1 MKKTQMEIKKG
12 AIVIYKTSKNEVE
25 LRVRFEGESV
35 WLNQNEMA
43 RLYGKER
50 SVITRHINN
59 IFKDAEVDKKSNV
72 QKLHITN
79 SDKPILI
86 YSIDVILAVGYRVNS
101 ARAIHFRR
109 WATKLLKQHLI
120 KGYTVNEKRLLEA
133 REKFQE
139 LQTAI
144 SFLQEKSKKE
154 LLSGQAGEIL
164 NLLSDYSKT
173 LTILEQ
179 YDKGQLKESKGGKTK
194 FVLKYDDCLKIITK
208 LKKELI
214 TKKEAGDLF
223 GQKRGGSFDGIIK
236 GLYQSFNRK
245 ELYPSIEDK
254 ASHLLYFIIKDHP
267 FSDGNKRSAAFLFVY
282 FLDKTNFL
290 FKKSGERKINDNAL
304 AALALLVAE
313 SDPKEK
319 ETMVKII
326 KNLLVE

>member
-139 LQTAI
+139 LREVI
-144 SFLQEKSKKE
+144 SFLKEKSGHE
-154 LLSGQAGEIL
+154 LLAGQEREIL
-164 NLLSDYSKT
+164 SLLENYSKT
-173 LTILEQ
+173 LTLLGQYDQEKLTLIKKTKGKFILE
-179 YDKGQLKESKGGKTK
+179 YSGLRKVINEVKSEL
-194 FVLKYDDCLKIITK
+194 IA
-208 LKKELI
+208 KKE
-214 TKKEAGDLF
+214 TSDLF
-223 GQKRGGSFDGIIK
+223 GQENGDKFRAVLDNI
-236 GLYQSFNRK
+236 YQTFNGK
-245 ELYPSIEDK
+245 ELYSSLEEK
-254 ASHLLYFIIKDHP
+254 AAHFLYFTIKDHP
-267 FSDGNKRSAAFLFVY
+267 FVDGNKRIGAFLFIY
-282 FLDKTNFL
+282 FLDRNNCL
-290 FKKSGERKINDNAL
+290 YHKSGEKKINDNAL
-304 AALALLVAE
+304 TALALLVAA

-319 ETMVKII
+319 EKLVKII
-326 KNLLVE
+326 TNLLK